1 MCGFTPILR
10 PLSAGRPAF
19 ALPAMSTATDV
30 LRAKT
35 AAELQFF
42 VDNPS
47 YYHADLVA
55 AARQELHHRGFG
67 PAPQP
72 AAPDYPATSSYYAD
86 EPAAARQPGRL
97 VALALGLA
105 GVGGA
110 IFWASR
116 PAAPVA
122 AQVRRPAPQ
131 LETVASYAMPS
142 FDVDKLVETQLARVP
157 AAEKQTPQTLRQFKG
172 LTRRF
177 WAAETQTEYLT
188 AQAYAGKPNPSFAEQ
203 ALMARETWR
212 DWNKAVVYGYKL
224 GPTMQAQYERM
235 GKVASSQQHVLAK
248 LPGMLDDKEFL
259 TDKEMVA
266 RDNEVQDWLA
276 GLRPASPVTG
286 KPYRVTVLKFNQ

>member
-1 MCGFTPILR
+1 
-10 PLSAGRPAF
+10 
-19 ALPAMSTATDV
+19 MSTATDV

-55 AARQELHHRGFG
+55 AARQELRNRGVG

-72 AAPDYPATSSYYAD
+72 AAVDYQDPTPDYAD
-86 EPAAARQPGRL
+86 EPPAIRRPVL
-97 VALALGLA
+97 VAALVLGLA
-105 GVGGA
+105 SVGGV

-116 PAAPVA
+116 PAPPVA
-122 AQVRRPAPQ
+122 AQVRRPAPK
-131 LETVASYAMPS
+131 LETVASYAMPT
-142 FDVDKLVETQLARVP
+142 FDIDKIVETQLARVP

-172 LTRRF
+172 LARRF
-177 WAAETQTEYLT
+177 WTAETQTEYLT
-188 AQAYAGKPNPSFAEQ
+188 AQAYASKANPSFAEQ
-203 ALMARETWR
+203 AVMARETWR
-212 DWNKAVVYGYKL
+212 SWNKAVVYSYRL
-224 GPTMQAQYERM
+224 GPVMQAQFERM

-286 KPYRVTVLKFNQ
+286 KAYRVTVLNFRQ

>member
-1 MCGFTPILR
+1 MCGFTPIFRLVR
-10 PLSAGRPAF
+10 ANRPAF
-19 ALPAMSTATDV
+19 AFPAMSTATDV

-47 YYHADLVA
+47 YYHTDLVA
-55 AARQELHHRGFG
+55 AARQELRHRGFG
-67 PAPQP
+67 PAAQP
-72 AAPDYPATSSYYAD
+72 AAPDYPDTGSDYAD
-86 EPAAARQPGRL
+86 EPAATRGPVL
-97 VALALGLA
+97 VAALVLGLA
-105 GVGGA
+105 SVGGT

-116 PAAPVA
+116 PAAPVV
-122 AQVRRPAPQ
+122 AQVRRPAPK
-131 LETVASYAMPS
+131 LETVASYAMPN
-142 FDVDKLVETQLARVP
+142 FDLDQLVETQLARVP

-188 AQAYAGKPNPSFAEQ
+188 AQAYAGKANPSFAEQ
-203 ALMARETWR
+203 AVMARETWR
-212 DWNKAVVYGYKL
+212 GWNKAVVYSYKL

-266 RDNEVQDWLA
+266 RSNEVQDWLA
-276 GLRPASPVTG
+276 GLRPTSPVTG
-286 KPYRVTVLKFNQ
+286 KAYHVTVLKFNQ

>member
-1 MCGFTPILR
+1 MP
-10 PLSAGRPAF
+10 SA
-19 ALPAMSTATDV
+19 TNV

-55 AARQELHHRGFG
+55 AARQELHNRGFG

-72 AAPDYPATSSYYAD
+72 AAPDYPDTGSDYASEPPATRR
-86 EPAAARQPGRL
+86 PVL
-97 VALALGLA
+97 VAALALGLA

-122 AQVRRPAPQ
+122 AQVRRPVPK
-131 LETVASYAMPS
+131 LETVASYAMPN
-142 FDVDKLVETQLARVP
+142 FDIDQLVETQLTRVP

-172 LTRRF
+172 LARRF
-177 WAAETQTEYLT
+177 WTAETQTEYLT
-188 AQAYAGKPNPSFAEQ
+188 DQAYAGKANPSFAEQ
-203 ALMARETWR
+203 AVMARETWR
-212 DWNKAVVYGYKL
+212 GWNKAAVYSYRL
-224 GPTMQAQYERM
+224 GPVMQTQYERM
-235 GKVASSQQHVLAK
+235 GQVASSQQHILAM
-248 LPGMLDDKEFL
+248 LPGMLENRKFL
-259 TDKEMVA
+259 TNKELVA

-286 KPYRVTVLKFNQ
+286 KAYRVTVLKFNQ

>member
-1 MCGFTPILR
+1 
-10 PLSAGRPAF
+10 
-19 ALPAMSTATDV
+19 MSTATDV

-55 AARQELHHRGFG
+55 AARQELRNRGLG
-67 PAPQP
+67 PAPKP
-72 AAPDYPATSSYYAD
+72 AAPDYPNEAGDYAEEPPATRR
-86 EPAAARQPGRL
+86 PVLAAAL
-97 VALALGLA
+97 VLGLA
-105 GVGGA
+105 SVGGA

-116 PAAPVA
+116 PAVPA
-122 AQVRRPAPQ
+122 ATQVHRPAPK
-131 LETVASYAMPS
+131 LETVASYAMPT
-142 FDVDKLVETQLARVP
+142 FDIDKIVATQLARVP

-177 WAAETQTEYLT
+177 WTAETQTEYLT
-188 AQAYAGKPNPSFAEQ
+188 AQAYAGKPNPSFTEQ

-212 DWNKAVVYGYKL
+212 GWNKAVVYSYQL
-224 GPTMQAQYERM
+224 GPTMQAQFERM

-248 LPGMLDDKEFL
+248 LPGMLDDREFL
-259 TDKEMVA
+259 T
-266 RDNEVQDWLA
+266 DNEVQDWLA

-286 KPYRVTVLKFNQ
+286 KAYRVTVMKFKP

>member
-1 MCGFTPILR
+1 
-10 PLSAGRPAF
+10 
-19 ALPAMSTATDV
+19 MSTATDV

-47 YYHADLVA
+47 YYHTDLVA
-55 AARQELHHRGFG
+55 AARQELRHRGLG

-72 AAPDYPATSSYYAD
+72 AAPDYPDTGSDYAD
-86 EPAAARQPGRL
+86 EPAATRRPVLLAAL
-97 VALALGLA
+97 VLGLA
-105 GVGGA
+105 SVGGA

-116 PAAPVA
+116 PATPVA
-122 AQVRRPAPQ
+122 AQVRRPAPK
-131 LETVASYAMPS
+131 LETVASYAMPN
-142 FDVDKLVETQLARVP
+142 FDIDNIVETQLARVP

-188 AQAYAGKPNPSFAEQ
+188 AQAYAGKANPSFAEQ
-203 ALMARETWR
+203 AEMARETWR
-212 DWNKAVVYGYKL
+212 SWNKAVVYSYKL

-276 GLRPASPVTG
+276 GLRPVSPVTG
-286 KPYRVTVLKFNQ
+286 KAYRATVLQFRP

>member
-1 MCGFTPILR
+1 
-10 PLSAGRPAF
+10 
-19 ALPAMSTATDV
+19 MSTATDV

-55 AARQELHHRGFG
+55 AARQELRHRGFG

-72 AAPDYPATSSYYAD
+72 AAPDYPDTGSDYAD
-86 EPAAARQPGRL
+86 EPAATRGPML
-97 VALALGLA
+97 VAALALGLVSLG
-105 GVGGA
+105 GVMY
-110 IFWASR
+110 WASR

-122 AQVRRPAPQ
+122 APVRRPAPK

-142 FDVDKLVETQLARVP
+142 FDLDQLVETQLARVP
-157 AAEKQTPQTLRQFKG
+157 PAEKQTPQTLRQFKD

-188 AQAYAGKPNPSFAEQ
+188 AQAYAGKANPSFAEQ
-203 ALMARETWR
+203 AVMARETWR
-212 DWNKAVVYGYKL
+212 GWNKAVVYSYKL

-266 RDNEVQDWLA
+266 RNDEVQDWLA

-286 KPYRVTVLKFNQ
+286 KAYRATVLQFQP

>member
-1 MCGFTPILR
+1 
-10 PLSAGRPAF
+10 
-19 ALPAMSTATDV
+19 MSTATDV

-55 AARQELHHRGFG
+55 AARQELRHRGFG

-72 AAPDYPATSSYYAD
+72 AAPDYPDTGSDYAD
-86 EPAAARQPGRL
+86 EPAATRGPML
-97 VALALGLA
+97 VAALALGLVSLG
-105 GVGGA
+105 GVMY
-110 IFWASR
+110 WASR

-122 AQVRRPAPQ
+122 APVRRPAPN

-142 FDVDKLVETQLARVP
+142 FDLDQLVETQLARVP
-157 AAEKQTPQTLRQFKG
+157 PAEKQTPQTLRQFKD

-188 AQAYAGKPNPSFAEQ
+188 AQAYAGKANPSFAEQ
-203 ALMARETWR
+203 AVMARETWR
-212 DWNKAVVYGYKL
+212 GWNKAVVYSYKL

-266 RDNEVQDWLA
+266 RNDEVQDWLA

-286 KPYRVTVLKFNQ
+286 KAYRATVLQFQP

>member
-1 MCGFTPILR
+1 
-10 PLSAGRPAF
+10 
-19 ALPAMSTATDV
+19 MSTATDV

-55 AARQELHHRGFG
+55 AARQELRNRGVD

-72 AAPDYPATSSYYAD
+72 AAPHYSATGSDYGGEPPAT
-86 EPAAARQPGRL
+86 PRPVL
-97 VALALGLA
+97 VAALVLGLA
-105 GVGGA
+105 SVGGV

-116 PAAPVA
+116 PAAPIA
-122 AQVRRPAPQ
+122 AQVRRPAPK
-131 LETVASYAMPS
+131 LETVASYAIPT
-142 FDVDKLVETQLARVP
+142 FDIDKIVETQLARVP

-188 AQAYAGKPNPSFAEQ
+188 AQAYAGKANPSFAEQ

-212 DWNKAVVYGYKL
+212 GWNKAVVYSYHL
-224 GPTMQAQYERM
+224 GPVMQAQFERM
-235 GKVASSQQHVLAK
+235 GQVASSQQHVLAK
-248 LPGMLDDKEFL
+248 LPDMLDDKEFL

-266 RDNEVQDWLA
+266 CDNEVQDWLA

-286 KPYRVTVLKFNQ
+286 KAYRVTVLDFKQ

>member
-1 MCGFTPILR
+1 
-10 PLSAGRPAF
+10 
-19 ALPAMSTATDV
+19 MSTATDV

-55 AARQELHHRGFG
+55 AAQQELRKRGFG
-67 PAPQP
+67 PAAKT
-72 AAPDYPATSSYYAD
+72 AAPGYPDTGSDYAA
-86 EPAAARQPGRL
+86 EPAATRRPVL
-97 VALALGLA
+97 VAALVLGLA
-105 GVGGA
+105 CTGGV

-122 AQVRRPAPQ
+122 APVRRPAPK
-131 LETVASYAMPS
+131 LETVASYAMPN
-142 FDVDKLVETQLARVP
+142 FDLDQLVETQLARVP
-157 AAEKQTPQTLRQFKG
+157 AAEKQTPQTLHQFKG
-172 LTRRF
+172 LARRF

-188 AQAYAGKPNPSFAEQ
+188 AQAYAGKANPSFAEQ
-203 ALMARETWR
+203 AVMARETWR
-212 DWNKAVVYGYKL
+212 GWNKAVVYSYKL

-248 LPGMLDDKEFL
+248 LPGMLDDRELL

-286 KPYRVTVLKFNQ
+286 KAYRATVLQFQP